1 MRVVSASQDPGSGG
15 AEVPQT
21 FWVYKRG
28 QLVLIFRAAP
38 GPFIPTRGPLDVGA
52 DPEGLM
58 ASCLWG
64 TGQYLSLEWEPR
76 VRMIHRRAQD
86 LVEFIELLE
95 DRHYEVDLEPP
106 SQKTRPFRSL

>member
-1 MRVVSASQDPGSGG
+1 MSEGQEILEQA
-15 AEVPQT
+15 QT

-28 QLVLIFRAAP
+28 QLILVFRAAA
-38 GPFIPTRGPLDVGA
+38 GPFIPTRGPLDPEG
-52 DPEGLM
+52 DPERLM
-58 ASCLWG
+58 TGCDWASG
-64 TGQYLSLEWEPR
+64 MFLSVEWEPR

>member
-1 MRVVSASQDPGSGG
+1 MSEGQEILEQA
-15 AEVPQT
+15 QT

-28 QLVLIFRAAP
+28 QLVLVFRAAP
-38 GPFIPTRGPLDVGA
+38 GSLVPTRGALDSEG
-52 DPEGLM
+52 DPDRLM
-58 ASCLWG
+58 TPCGWASG
-64 TGQYLSLEWEPR
+64 MYLSVEWEPR
-76 VRMIHRRAQD
+76 VRLIHKRAQD